1 MHALLSNSIPG
12 FLSRCLRF
20 AQRLLATRCLRCAD
34 AAGGKLGCK
43 PRAADLPRL
52 DAANCSSCTRPITEG
67 QRCDASIAQPLNYG
81 HMCAVFAFTFS
92 ADALIRTLKYR
103 GMLAVAPF
111 LGQAVAGSLDE
122 RPDVLIAMPLAATR
136 RTL

>member
-1 MHALLSNSIPG
+1 
-12 FLSRCLRF
+12 
-20 AQRLLATRCLRCAD
+20 
-34 AAGGKLGCK
+34 
-43 PRAADLPRL
+43 
-52 DAANCSSCTRPITEG
+52 
-67 QRCDASIAQPLNYG
+67 
-81 HMCAVFAFTFS
+81 MCAVFAFTFS